1 MKNNYYNIFYYN
13 NMSITTITFNPLIPV
28 VYQGNVIIINIV
40 NPDPGLTYEWKPYN
54 RIFLDDSYV
63 QNYGTSFR
71 LIPYKTQTFI
81 VNGVESNGIVSAFSE
96 ITIKSIEKPSYLL
109 DNDLLPNEYYDI
121 IINRNTKELRKKLIE
136 NKILSQKIIRFYY
149 NQILT
154 AYRFQWTNKNGM
166 QYKMPWLTYIQFNN
180 SSNEVVISFKE
191 QWKLFQY
198 IHTNQ
203 KRNGYTKS
211 NFAYLI
217 NIVNSIYLQ
226 QPQQI
231 YLINS

>member
-1 MKNNYYNIFYYN
+1 MEIQ
-13 NMSITTITFNPLIPV
+13 TITFDPLIPV
-28 VYQGNVIIINIV
+28 VYQGNVIIITIT
-40 NPDPGLTYEWKPYN
+40 NPDPTLTYEWKPYN

-63 QNYGTSFR
+63 QNYGISFR

-81 VNGVESNGIVSAFSE
+81 VNGVDSNNDVLAFSQ
-96 ITIKSIEKPSYLL
+96 ITIKAIEKPNYLL

-121 IINRNTKELRKKLIE
+121 IINRNTKELTRKLIE

-149 NQILT
+149 NQILN
-154 AYRFQWTNKNGM
+154 AYRFQWTNKNGT
-166 QYKMPWLTYIQFNN
+166 QYKMPWLTYIQVNN
-180 SSNEVVISFKE
+180 NSNEVVISFTE

-198 IHTNQ
+198 IHMNQ
-203 KRNGYTKS
+203 QRNGYTKS

-226 QPQQI
+226 KPQKI

>member
-1 MKNNYYNIFYYN
+1 
-13 NMSITTITFNPLIPV
+13 MSLETITFDPENPV
-28 VYQGNVIIINIV
+28 VYQGNVIIITIT
-40 NPDPGLTYEWKPYN
+40 NPDEKLTYEWKPYN

-63 QNYGTSFR
+63 QNYGISFR

-81 VNGVESNGIVSAFSE
+81 VNGVTSNGTILAFSQ
-96 ITIKSIEKPSYLL
+96 ITINAIEKPSYLL

-154 AYRFQWTNKNGM
+154 AYRFQWNNKNGI
-166 QYKMPWLTYIQFNN
+166 QYKMPWLTYIQVNN
-180 SSNEVVISFKE
+180 SSNEVVISFTE

-203 KRNGYTKS
+203 QRNGYTKS

-226 QPQQI
+226 HPQKI
-231 YLINS
+231 YIT

>member
-1 MKNNYYNIFYYN
+1 
-13 NMSITTITFNPLIPV
+13 MSTITFNPLIPV

-40 NPDPGLTYEWKPYN
+40 NPDPTLNYEWKPYN
-54 RIFLDDSYV
+54 RIYLDDSYV

-81 VNGVESNGIVSAFSE
+81 VNGVSSNGDIIVFSQ
-96 ITIKSIEKPSYLL
+96 ITIKAIEKPNYLL

-149 NQILT
+149 NQILN
-154 AYRFQWTNKNGM
+154 AYRFQWTNKNGT
-166 QYKMPWLTYIQFNN
+166 QYKMPWLTYIQVNN
-180 SSNEVVISFKE
+180 DSNEVVISFKD

-198 IHTNQ
+198 IHMNQ
-203 KRNGYTKS
+203 QRNGYTKS

-217 NIVNSIYLQ
+217 NIVNSIYLEK
-226 QPQQI
+226 PQQI
-231 YLINS
+231 YVINS

>member
-1 MKNNYYNIFYYN
+1 MLP
-13 NMSITTITFNPLIPV
+13 ITFNPKTPI

-40 NPDPGLTYEWKPYN
+40 SPDLTLTYEWKPYN
-54 RIFLDDSYV
+54 RIYLDDVYV

-71 LIPYKTQTFI
+71 LIPYQKQTFI
-81 VNGVESNGIVSAFSE
+81 VNGVSSSGIIVSNSQ
-96 ITIKSIEKPSYLL
+96 ITIKTIEKPSYIL

-121 IINRNTKELRKKLIE
+121 IINRNTKELRRILIE

-154 AYRFQWTNKNGM
+154 AYRFEWNNRNGTP
-166 QYKMPWLTYIQFNN
+166 YKMPWLTYIQVNN
-180 SSNEVVISFKE
+180 DSNEVVISFKD

-203 KRNGYTKS
+203 QRNGYTKS
-211 NFAYLI
+211 NFSYLI
-217 NIVNSIYLQ
+217 NIVNSIYLES
-226 QPQQI
+226 PQKV

>member
-1 MKNNYYNIFYYN
+1 MS
-13 NMSITTITFNPLIPV
+13 SITTIIFEPKILV
-28 VYQGNVIIINIV
+28 VYQGNVITITIT
-40 NPDPGLTYEWKPYN
+40 NPDATLTYEWKPYN
-54 RIFLDDSYV
+54 RIYLDDSYV

-81 VNGVESNGIVSAFSE
+81 VNGIDSNGSVSALSQ
-96 ITIKSIEKPSYLL
+96 ITIKAIEKPSYLL

-154 AYRFQWTNKNGM
+154 AYRFQWTNKNGT
-166 QYKMPWLTYIQFNN
+166 QYKMPWLTYIQVNN
-180 SSNEVVISFKE
+180 DSNEVVISFKD

-198 IHTNQ
+198 INTNLQ
-203 KRNGYTKS
+203 RNGYTKS

-217 NIVNSIYLQ
+217 NIVNSIYLEK
-226 QPQQI
+226 PQQI
-231 YLINS
+231 YIINS

>member
-1 MKNNYYNIFYYN
+1 
-13 NMSITTITFNPLIPV
+13 MSITTITFNPLIPV
-28 VYQGNVIIINIV
+28 VLQGNVIILTIT
-40 NPDPGLTYEWKPYN
+40 NPDPTLTYEWKPYN

-63 QNYGTSFR
+63 QNYGLSFR

-81 VNGVESNGIVSAFSE
+81 VNGIDSNGSVSAFSQ
-96 ITIKSIEKPSYLL
+96 ITIKVVEKPSYLL

-154 AYRFQWTNKNGM
+154 AYRFQWNNRNGT
-166 QYKMPWLTYIQFNN
+166 QYKMPWLTYIQVNN

-203 KRNGYTKS
+203 QRNGYTRS

-226 QPQQI
+226 HPQKI
-231 YLINS
+231 YIT

>member
-1 MKNNYYNIFYYN
+1 
-13 NMSITTITFNPLIPV
+13 MSLTTITFDPKTPV
-28 VYQGNVIIINIV
+28 VYQGNVIIITII
-40 NPDPGLTYEWKPYN
+40 NPDSALTYEWKPYN

-71 LIPYKTQTFI
+71 LIPYTTQTFI
-81 VNGVESNGIVSAFSE
+81 VNGVSSDGMLSAFSQ
-96 ITIKSIEKPSYLL
+96 ITIKAIEKPSYLL

-121 IINRNTKELRKKLIE
+121 IINRNTKELTKKLIE

-149 NQILT
+149 NQILN
-154 AYRFQWTNKNGM
+154 AYRYEWNNKEGT
-166 QYKMPWLTYIQFNN
+166 QYKMRWLTYIQVNN
-180 SSNEVVISFKE
+180 SSNEVIISFTE

-198 IHTNQ
+198 IHMNQ
-203 KRNGYTKS
+203 QRNGYTRS

-226 QPQQI
+226 HPQKI
-231 YLINS
+231 YIT

>member
-1 MKNNYYNIFYYN
+1 
-13 NMSITTITFNPLIPV
+13 MSLTTITFDPKIPV
-28 VYQGNVIIINIV
+28 VYQGNVIIITIT
-40 NPDPGLTYEWKPYN
+40 NPDPELTYEWKPYN

-81 VNGVESNGIVSAFSE
+81 VNGVSSDNSISAFSQ
-96 ITIKSIEKPSYLL
+96 ITIKATEKPSHLL

-121 IINRNTKELRKKLIE
+121 IINRNTKELTKKLIE
-136 NKILSQKIIRFYY
+136 NKILSQKIIKFYY

-154 AYRFQWTNKNGM
+154 AYRFQWNNKNGT
-166 QYKMPWLTYIQFNN
+166 QYKMPWLTYIQVNN
-180 SSNEVVISFKE
+180 NSNEVVISFTE

-198 IHTNQ
+198 IHMNQ
-203 KRNGYTKS
+203 QRNGYTRS

-217 NIVNSIYLQ
+217 NIVNTIYLQ
-226 QPQQI
+226 HPQKI
-231 YLINS
+231 YIT

>member
-1 MKNNYYNIFYYN
+1 MEIQ
-13 NMSITTITFNPLIPV
+13 TITFEPLIPV
-28 VYQGNVIIINIV
+28 VFQGNIIIISITNR
-40 NPDPGLTYEWKPYN
+40 DLTLTYEWKPYN

-81 VNGVESNGIVSAFSE
+81 VNGVDSNNNVVAFSQ
-96 ITIKSIEKPSYLL
+96 ITIKAIEKPSYLL

-121 IINRNTKELRKKLIE
+121 IINRNTKELTRKLIE

-149 NQILT
+149 NQILN
-154 AYRFQWTNKNGM
+154 AYRFQWTNKNGT
-166 QYKMPWLTYIQFNN
+166 QYKMPWLTYIQVNN
-180 SSNEVVISFKE
+180 DSNEVVISFKD

-198 IHTNQ
+198 INTNLQ
-203 KRNGYTKS
+203 RNGYTRS

-217 NIVNSIYLQ
+217 NIVNSIYLEK
-226 QPQQI
+226 PQKI
-231 YLINS
+231 YIT